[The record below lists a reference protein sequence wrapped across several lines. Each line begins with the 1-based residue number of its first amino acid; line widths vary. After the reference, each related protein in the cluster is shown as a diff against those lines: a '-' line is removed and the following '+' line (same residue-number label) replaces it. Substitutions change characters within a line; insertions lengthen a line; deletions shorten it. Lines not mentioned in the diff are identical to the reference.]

1 MNSPP
6 SNEELCASA
15 RLGDAGARNELVE
28 NNLGFI
34 RKTANELWSSQRELN
49 SALLLDREDLVQ
61 EGCIGLLSAVDR
73 FDAGKG
79 ASFLTYAA
87 PTIRNAMTDCMR
99 TSLSQLERRL
109 EIDGLQRVY
118 LDDVLDADERLLR
131 IEAVADPNT
140 QTPEQVVLR
149 REKLAELYAG
159 LDSLTAREQT
169 WLLYRHGFT
178 DGTEHPLA
186 AAQVQ
191 VGLGNQGSRAGKGDA
206 PVGDLHVLR
215 AQAAHLKGGGGLGA
229 EITGGDQSVVQRN
242 APSGHRALII
252 RRYGG
257 IVPHPPGLGN
267 RRAA

>member
-1 MNSPP
+1 MPD
-6 SNEELCASA
+6 NERLCALA
-15 RLGDAGARNELVE
+15 QAGDAAARD
-28 NNLGFI
+28 
-34 RKTANELWSSQRELN
+34 
-49 SALLLDREDLVQ
+49 LLLERNMGFVRKAALELHRQTGESVLDVEDLVQ

-118 LDDVLDADERLLR
+118 LDDVLDAEEQMLR

-149 REKLAELYAG
+149 REQLAELYAG

-169 WLLYRHGFT
+169 WLLYRYGFT
-178 DGTEHPLA
+178 DGTEHPLTA
-186 AAQVQ
+186 AAQ
-191 VGLGNQGSRAGKGDA
+191 
-206 PVGDLHVLR
+206 HF
-215 AQAAHLKGGGGLGA
+215 HLS
-229 EITGGDQSVVQRN
+229 E
-242 APSGHRALII
+242 HRAKNLHAQSMDDLWLELPWW
-252 RRYGG
+252 Y
-257 IVPHPPGLGN
+257 
-267 RRAA
+267 

>member
-1 MNSPP
+1 MPD
-6 SNEELCASA
+6 NERLCALA
-15 RLGDAGARNELVE
+15 QAGDAAARD
-28 NNLGFI
+28 
-34 RKTANELWSSQRELN
+34 
-49 SALLLDREDLVQ
+49 LLLERNMGFVRKAALELHRQTGESVLDVEDLVQ

-118 LDDVLDADERLLR
+118 LDDVLDAGEQMLR

-149 REKLAELYAG
+149 REQLAELYAG

-169 WLLYRHGFT
+169 WLLYRYGFT
-178 DGTEHPLA
+178 DGTEHPLTA
-186 AAQVQ
+186 AAQ
-191 VGLGNQGSRAGKGDA
+191 
-206 PVGDLHVLR
+206 HF
-215 AQAAHLKGGGGLGA
+215 HLS
-229 EITGGDQSVVQRN
+229 E
-242 APSGHRALII
+242 HRAKNLHAQSMDDLWLELPWW
-252 RRYGG
+252 Y
-257 IVPHPPGLGN
+257 
-267 RRAA
+267 